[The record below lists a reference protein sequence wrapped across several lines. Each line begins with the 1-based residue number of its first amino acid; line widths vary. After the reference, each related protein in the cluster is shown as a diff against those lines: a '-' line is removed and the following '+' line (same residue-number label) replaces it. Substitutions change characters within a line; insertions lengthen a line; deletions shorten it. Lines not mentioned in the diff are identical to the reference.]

1 MDITILCKVVDNF
14 GDIGVVFRLAR
25 ALDDVKNQFGNI
37 NLRIVVDNLKS
48 FAMLVP
54 EIDELKEHQKYRD
67 WEIFQWDSDV
77 CYDAFEKNPP
87 QVILECFQCGRPDW
101 LEKLLF
107 ETKVPNVVNIF
118 MIDYLTAEDYAE
130 TFHCLQSLTRS
141 SRVQKVNFMP
151 GFTSKTGGLI
161 LDGAFV
167 DSLEKVKSARENNLG
182 ESCGAGESGVF
193 SNACDDLEILYFS
206 YPKDLVPVV
215 KAFETFENRFGKKV
229 KVLLAKGA
237 GRDCFVSSWTECGK
251 KINVKELDFLP
262 QSEWDFLLCKTPLLF
277 VRGEDSL
284 ARACLAGN
292 PFVWHAY
299 PQSEDYQLVKV
310 GALLNQMKPFFS
322 EEMFCIVEKC
332 WNIYNGTD
340 GDLESAV
347 LEFLLNYENLK
358 DGFEKFASNL
368 KKNGDLAFHLM
379 TFILKTCMIE

>member
-14 GDIGVVFRLAR
+14 GDIGVVYRLAR
-25 ALDDVKNQFGNI
+25 AIEDVKSKFEQVSSI
-37 NLRIVVDNLKS
+37 NMRIVVDNLRA
-48 FAMLVP
+48 FANIVP
-54 EIDELKEHQKYRD
+54 GIDVNADVQQFGKWQ
-67 WEIFQWDSDV
+67 IFLWDSER
-77 CYDAFEKNPP
+77 CLEEFEKKPP
-87 QVILECFQCGRPDW
+87 EVILECFQCGRPDW
-101 LEKLLF
+101 LDELLF
-107 ETKVPNVVNIF
+107 VKKVPNVVNIF

-167 DSLEKVKSARENNLG
+167 ASLEKVKSARENY
-182 ESCGAGESGVF
+182 SGD
-193 SNACDDLEILYFS
+193 SDKSDKSGDALEILYFS

-251 KINVKELDFLP
+251 KIALEELDFIP
-262 QSEWDFLLCKTPLLF
+262 QEEWDYLLCKTPLLF
-277 VRGEDSL
+277 IRGEDSL

>member
-118 MIDYLTAEDYAE
+118 MIDYLTGEDYAE
-130 TFHCLQSLTRS
+130 SFHCLQSLTRS
-141 SRVQKVNFMP
+141 SRVKKVNFMP
-151 GFTSKTGGLI
+151 GFTNKTGGLI
-161 LDGAFV
+161 LDSAFMN
-167 DSLEKVKSARENNLG
+167 SLQKATDVNC
-182 ESCGAGESGVF
+182 ESVSYNKELEVVF
-193 SNACDDLEILYFS
+193 FS
-206 YPKDLVPVV
+206 YSRDLVPVV
-215 KAFETFENRFGKKV
+215 KAFESFEQRSEKKL

-237 GRDCFVSSWTECGK
+237 GFDSFIDSWTECGK

-284 ARACLAGN
+284 ARACLTGN
-292 PFVWHAY
+292 PFVWNAY
-299 PQSEDYQLVKV
+299 PQSEDYHLVKV
-310 GALLNQMKPFFS
+310 AGLLNQMKPFFS